1 MNTAPGRLAAALA
14 DRYRIER
21 ELGAGGMAT
30 VYLAQDLKH
39 DRKVAIKVLR
49 PELAAVIGAERFLSE
64 IKTTANLQHPH
75 ILPLH
80 DSGQAD
86 SFLFYVMPFVQG
98 ESLRDRV
105 HREKQLPIGDAV
117 RIATEVAG
125 ALDYAHRQGIIH
137 RDIKPE
143 NILLHDGR
151 ALVADFGIALAATS
165 AGSRM
170 TETGMSL
177 GTPHYM
183 SPEQAMGDREL
194 TPRSDVYALGAMTYE
209 MLLGEP
215 PFTGPTAQS
224 IVAKVMTETPAPIA
238 PRRRSVPEAVEAAVL
253 TALEKLPADRFA
265 SASEFAAALTAL
277 GPFTSGTARRAAVPA
292 RAQTARISVLVA
304 VVALLAATTGWLSRG
319 WSSRPI
325 VPEPI
330 RFTTTLGQPG
340 IDRPYI
346 AISADGRKIVQTV
359 FDSTGTPRLVVRDLG
374 SNTVAPIAGT
384 EGAWDGAEFSPDGES
399 LAFVVDWTLKKVAVR
414 GGPAITLLDSLRVEA
429 SGMAW
434 SPSGD
439 LFFTGRDT
447 GMWKLPASGGSPV
460 QLTRIDTARKEFA
473 HWAPQL
479 LPGGRTLIYTNYA
492 TPVARSRI
500 EAYDLESGHTTVLAE
515 GAVFGRY
522 SPSGHLLYARDA
534 TLFAVPFDPDRVET
548 RGAAVPVQS
557 DVAWAAT
564 DGRAGYAV
572 SANGTFAYLRE
583 SEWRSDGTLAWRDR
597 AGRDISV
604 IGSPGAFSEP
614 RLSPDGRWIALTI
627 IRPKRDLWLYDLR
640 RRVLTQLTRAPAYAF
655 NAVWMPDSRRIVHT
669 FEDRVYELHIVP
681 IDASEPDRA
690 LLTSPFDK
698 YASSIS
704 PDGRQMLVTESSRG
718 DQLTIASVDGSSP
731 STPAL
736 ETGREQ
742 RAGVFSPDGRWIA
755 FSEHGE
761 GRADIYLRSVGG
773 VGGRRLVSTGGG
785 TEPRWTKGGREIVY
799 LSRTEMMSVSVD
811 PLTGAVGN
819 PTSLF
824 RITDIGRDP
833 DGRTHSYDVTPDG
846 TRFLVVKRVE
856 RSNTLPLVVVLNW
869 RPDFGRSAG
878 GAR

>member
-1 MNTAPGRLAAALA
+1 
-14 DRYRIER
+14 
-21 ELGAGGMAT
+21 
-30 VYLAQDLKH
+30 
-39 DRKVAIKVLR
+39 
-49 PELAAVIGAERFLSE
+49 
-64 IKTTANLQHPH
+64 
-75 ILPLH
+75 
-80 DSGQAD
+80 
-86 SFLFYVMPFVQG
+86 
-98 ESLRDRV
+98 
-105 HREKQLPIGDAV
+105 
-117 RIATEVAG
+117 VAG
-125 ALDYAHRQGIIH
+125 ALDYAHRHGIIH

-224 IVAKVMTETPAPIA
+224 IVAKVMTETPAPIG
-238 PRRRSVPEAVEAAVL
+238 PRRRSVPEAVEAAVF

-265 SASEFAAALTAL
+265 SAAEFAEALAGGHLSGSLPPRRTASLPAHRTAAL
-277 GPFTSGTARRAAVPA
+277 PVFVAA
-292 RAQTARISVLVA
+292 
-304 VVALLAATTGWLSRG
+304 VALLAAATGWMGRG
-319 WSSRPI
+319 WST
-325 VPEPI
+325 EPVTPASI
-330 RFTTTLGQPG
+330 RFATTLGNPG
-340 IDRPYI
+340 SDRPYI

-359 FDSTGTPRLVVRDLG
+359 FDSTGTPSLMVRDLG
-374 SNTVAPIAGT
+374 SNTIASIAGT

-399 LAFVVDWTLKKVAVR
+399 LAFVVDWTLKKISVR

-429 SGMAW
+429 DGLAW
-434 SPSGD
+434 SPTGD
-439 LFFTGRDT
+439 LFFTGRNT
-447 GMWKLPASGGSPV
+447 GLWRLPASGGSPV

-479 LPGGRTLIYTNYA
+479 LPGGRVLIYTNYA

-500 EAYDLESGHTTVLAE
+500 EAYDLESGRITVLAE

-522 SPSGHLLYARDA
+522 SPNGHLLYVRDA
-534 TLFAVPFDPDRVET
+534 TLFAVPFDPARVET

-583 SEWRSDGTLAWRDR
+583 SEWRSDGVLIWRDR

-627 IRPKRDLWLYDLR
+627 ERPKRDLWLYDLG

-655 NAVWMPDSRRIVHT
+655 NAVWMPDSRRIAYS
-669 FEDRVYELHIVP
+669 FEDRVYELHLIP

-690 LLTSPFDK
+690 LMASPFDK

-704 PDGRQMLVTESSRG
+704 PDGRKMLVTESSRG
-718 DQLTIASVDGSSP
+718 DQLTIATIDGSSP
-731 STPAL
+731 SRPTA

-742 RAGVFSPDGRWIA
+742 RGGVFSPDGRWIA
-755 FSEHGE
+755 FSEHGG
-761 GRADIYLRSVGG
+761 GRADIYIRSVSG

-785 TEPRWTKGGREIVY
+785 TEPRWTKSGREIVY

-811 PLTGAVGN
+811 PSTGAVGN
-819 PTSLF
+819 PTTLF
-824 RITDIGRDP
+824 RITDLKRDP

-846 TRFLVVKRVE
+846 SRFLVVKRVE
-856 RSNTLPLVVVLNW
+856 RPNTQPLVVVLNW
-869 RPDFGRSAG
+869 RPDLGRPAG
-878 GAR
+878 STP